1 MKILFCSPVQKS
13 KELGGSKVVVELAEA
28 MQQIGWDC
36 QTVCP
41 SDFPAPSGKV
51 TQNKVFH
58 EQLRTHLL
66 KHADNFDVIDYDH
79 SYLPFARKEFSS
91 QPLFVARSVL
101 LTHHLLSI
109 PVPKSSGLRAVVGI
123 LIKGNSRRREMGTLI
138 KNSQKTVE
146 EADIV
151 NVSNFDDKAELIK
164 NDIPADKIV
173 VIPYGISTA
182 RRILFDQISS
192 QVPRQPV
199 IAFVGTFDYR
209 KGAKEF
215 PEIVHQITE
224 AVPNVR
230 FRLLGAQGL
239 FRTEAEILSRFPRGL
254 RERVE
259 VVLRYKSDE
268 LPQLLSDCAL
278 GIFPSYIE
286 GMPFG
291 VLEMLAASV
300 PVIAYDSPGPP
311 MMLPAE
317 YLVPRGDTQKMSEK
331 VITLLRNESSLQN
344 ARIWAKQQSQQ
355 FCWQE
360 IAKTTAAV
368 YQDQLQRKR
377 SH

>member
-1 MKILFCSPVQKS
+1 
-13 KELGGSKVVVELAEA
+13 
-28 MQQIGWDC
+28 
-36 QTVCP
+36 
-41 SDFPAPSGKV
+41 
-51 TQNKVFH
+51 
-58 EQLRTHLL
+58 
-66 KHADNFDVIDYDH
+66 
-79 SYLPFARKEFSS
+79 
-91 QPLFVARSVL
+91 
-101 LTHHLLSI
+101 
-109 PVPKSSGLRAVVGI
+109 
-123 LIKGNSRRREMGTLI
+123 MGTLI

-291 VLEMLAASV
+291 VLEMLAASM

-368 YQDQLQRKR
+368 YQDQLRNR
-377 SH
+377 RCI